1 MAEWGKFLRENFDK
15 ILLTSLFVYTVATV
29 IHITHDAKDQELVL
43 WAREMA
49 GTVLGALLGL
59 ITGHALA
66 QSRTTV
72 TTGNPP
78 ASLSTETK

>member
-1 MAEWGKFLRENFDK
+1 MGEWGKFLRENFDK
-15 ILLTSLFVYTVATV
+15 LLLTALFMFAVGVV
-29 IHITHDAKDQELVL
+29 IHITHDAKDLDLVL

-66 QSRTTV
+66 ASRTTV

-78 ASLSTETK
+78 ASMSTETK